1 MIPLR
6 SIVLPGVM
14 AIGAIYLCV
23 ALIRFYADV
32 LAVMI

>member
-1 MIPLR
+1 MISLR
-6 SIVLPGVM
+6 GIVLPGMM
-14 AIGAIYLCV
+14 AIGAVYCAV